1 MGKVCQFIAVAVC
14 HPLKDKKQLPLS
26 IPFCRCVR
34 EGVFTSNADNAV
46 YKYAAAAPNEAP
58 YYRATVTA
66 NRRDFALSKPFIDL
80 LKGENNQLPVADPR
94 LSKYA
99 SVNNLGVYEGL
110 AYGLTEAQAG
120 SFAAG
125 DVSLPEVSTAPLI
138 MERCY

>member
-1 MGKVCQFIAVAVC
+1 
-14 HPLKDKKQLPLS
+14 
-26 IPFCRCVR
+26 
-34 EGVFTSNADNAV
+34 
-46 YKYAAAAPNEAP
+46 
-58 YYRATVTA
+58 
-66 NRRDFALSKPFIDL
+66 L